1 MKLIL
6 ICALLFIVM
15 LNLSSVSAYDAE
27 VNILAGEDIVTP
39 QYPQNDTHF
48 LLYNDGYI
56 TYSIYMYD
64 YTGEETYK
72 NSFVGSIKHDQG
84 IVLNNNASYIVY
96 ADYDNILDYT
106 DADIILE
113 KVFNWWNV
121 ALYGLI
127 LIIGAYG
134 VYSIIRRRR

>member
-1 MKLIL
+1 MKTIS
-6 ICALLFIVM
+6 ICVLLLIVM

-39 QYPQNDTHF
+39 QHLQNDTHF

-56 TYSIYMYD
+56 TYSVYMYD
-64 YTGEETYK
+64 YTGMETYRD
-72 NSFVGSIKHDQG
+72 SFVGSIKHDQG
-84 IVLNNNASYIVY
+84 IILNNNASYIVY
-96 ADYDNILDYT
+96 ADYDNIRDFSN
-106 DADIILE
+106 ADIILE

-121 ALYGLI
+121 VLYGLI

-134 VYSIIRRRR
+134 VYRIIRRR

>member
-1 MKLIL
+1 MKLIS

-15 LNLSSVSAYDAE
+15 LNVTSVSSYDAE
-27 VNILAGEDIVTP
+27 VNVLAGNDIVTP

-64 YTGEETYK
+64 YTGVETYQD
-72 NSFVGSIKHDQG
+72 SFVGSIKHDQG
-84 IVLNNNASYIVY
+84 IILNNNASYIVY
-96 ADYDNILDYT
+96 ADYDNIRAYT
-106 DADIILE
+106 DGDIILE

-121 ALYGLI
+121 VLYGLI
-127 LIIGAYG
+127 LIIGIYG
-134 VYSIIRRRR
+134 IYRILRRR